1 MYQKTFTPF
10 DIMVAD
16 TKKKFECPFFK
27 EAVAI
32 YKNIPL
38 PLIEGQPTPMQI

>member
-1 MYQKTFTPF
+1 MA
-10 DIMVAD
+10 AD

-27 EAVAI
+27 AAATK

-38 PLIEGQPTPMQI
+38 PLIEGQPTPRQI